1 MQCSLISN
9 SWAKNLNKI
18 FSRGIVENRKDE
30 VEDEIYID
38 PYMQIGLTSY
48 TYKDL
53 PKWAK
58 NSIKQQLIKEKMN
71 NESKRI

>member
-1 MQCSLISN
+1 
-9 SWAKNLNKI
+9 
-18 FSRGIVENRKDE
+18 VENRKDE